1 MQLFINDY
9 LAWHHFELVKR
20 GKPEAKMKDNKHICF
35 YLFFFLHS
43 LAADAKV
50 IENSTHISKG
60 PFVHSATLNSE
71 QEGFSSWWKKQITE
85 QLNKPVN
92 FAGHYRLFVT
102 SGGYGSECLHD
113 YWVCGWVIDKLT
125 GKVIATLPR
134 SPEGGNSYIEAVDD
148 GTSTG
153 LKFKYT
159 ANENSAELTIQ
170 GRAANAP
177 LQRENGEYAVPECR
191 LIIYR
196 FNGSDFDKLNEASNG
211 CNLSEPKVIYGH

>member
-1 MQLFINDY
+1 M
-9 LAWHHFELVKR
+9 
-20 GKPEAKMKDNKHICF
+20 GKNKNISFC
-35 YLFFFLHS
+35 LFFLLCS
-43 LAADAKV
+43 VMADARS
-50 IENSTHISKG
+50 IESAVYISEG
-60 PFVHSATLNSE
+60 PFAQSVSLNSE
-71 QEGFSSWWKKQITE
+71 QETYSSWWKKQINL

-102 SGGYGSECLHD
+102 SGGHGSECLHD

-125 GKVIATLPR
+125 GKIVATLPR
-134 SPEGGNSYIEAVDD
+134 SPEGGNSYVEAVDD

-159 ANENSAELTIQ
+159 AKESSAELTIQ

-177 LQRENGEYAVPECR
+177 LQSENGDFEAPECR
-191 LIIYR
+191 LITYR
-196 FNGSDFDKLNEASNG
+196 FNGSDFDTVNEMSNG